1 MRFFKM
7 ADTFMLEDLECRFA
21 PLTIKEGITISENLM
36 SCMPLKIGNDSKENS
51 SEVDLGK
58 FSKLSIK
65 LILSKLQVKNNDKF
79 ENVGDET
86 GLSLYFQ
93 NPLISMN
100 IVMQFMEYIT
110 PFFQTLKKSN
120 TMARLQ
126 K

>member
-1 MRFFKM
+1 M